1 VEERKK
7 PANNK
12 IQSSLGYILG
22 TYFIPHRLSAKKI
35 WLIVKFYSDR
45 KGKNLGKNI
54 GKYED
59 LLVTEHS
66 VLHIH
71 GIIAIDTT

>member
-1 VEERKK
+1 MEERKK

-22 TYFIPHRLSAKKI
+22 TYFIPHRLNAKKI
-35 WLIVKFYSDR
+35 WLIVKFYSGR
-45 KGKNLGKNI
+45 KGKNL

-66 VLHIH
+66 VQVLHIH